1 MTLLAGVSVMSAGCY
16 ALQPAAS
23 ATPAPGTSIALAIN
37 DAGRLALGGS
47 MGPEIS
53 RVNGRLMSLDGD
65 EYVVSVSGV
74 DLLRG
79 GFQAWNGETVRI
91 KTSHVS
97 ALLERRFSKGRTIVL
112 GAAIVGVAAILA
124 NKGLG
129 PLNPPPDTALP
140 DTNPARR
147 GRPRIPTRS
156 TFPPF
161 LRSINPP
168 RSH

>member
-1 MTLLAGVSVMSAGCY
+1 MTLLAGTGLLTVGCY
-16 ALQPAAS
+16 SLRPATA
-23 ATPAPGTSIALAIN
+23 ATPAPGTRVALAIN
-37 DAGRLALGGS
+37 DAGRVALGGA
-47 MGPEIS
+47 MGPMIN
-53 RVNGRLMSLDGD
+53 RVNGRLTSLDGD

-74 DLLRG
+74 DLLQG

-97 ALLERRFSKGRTIVL
+97 ALLERKFSPGRTIAL
-112 GAAIVGVAAILA
+112 GAALAGAAVLLS
-124 NKGLG
+124 GTHLG
-129 PLNPPPDTALP
+129 PLNDPPEPVPDDSA
-140 DTNPARR
+140 ASRR

-156 TFPPF
+156 PFPPF